1 MDCSIC
7 YETVPTGLKLFCGHS
22 YCKECLFKWCTQGSN
37 ENCPT
42 CRKPINFRGYSAL
55 KERWHDEKMESQFS
69 EQFGN
74 IIDRI
79 FEYVTRIKA
88 LQDEDPDDLEIDD
101 LITCMHMNAMEKRG
115 LCYIKYIIVPQEL
128 AFNKLKYWVYPDEIF
143 EALDDDIYTVN
154 EHTVRDPIQE
164 IIPYYRPLHSSVIS
178 VC

>member
-1 MDCSIC
+1 
-7 YETVPTGLKLFCGHS
+7 
-22 YCKECLFKWCTQGSN
+22 
-37 ENCPT
+37 
-42 CRKPINFRGYSAL
+42 
-55 KERWHDEKMESQFS
+55 MESQFS